1 MGCDIPYIDKKMT
14 DKNTST
20 PKKIINITST
30 VIIVLVFAVI
40 LFCLITVTISK
51 IKGEQANLF
60 GYSFLHIL
68 TDSMEPEIPVGSSI
82 LVKKAVAEDIK
93 VGDYVCYL
101 APDDVYE
108 ASGVLYITHECIE
121 AIHTDPT
128 SGKQVITTQ
137 GIKQGAPEETIEAS
151 RVQAVYISKMP
162 SWLSTV
168 FSFMLTPYGL
178 ATLICVPLLIA
189 LAIQLAEQIKS
200 INRREKEKTD
210 EELLQEEI
218 EKQTAIITEQS
229 KEFFKEEQSKIEAFL
244 SKTNN
249 RNTDNE

>member
-1 MGCDIPYIDKKMT
+1 MT
-14 DKNTST
+14 DKKKSTSI
-20 PKKIINITST
+20 PKRIFNIIST

-68 TDSMEPEIPVGSSI
+68 TDSMEPELPVGSSI
-82 LVKKAVAEDIK
+82 LVKKATAEDVK

-101 APDDVYE
+101 APDEIYQ

-121 AIHTDPT
+121 ALHIDPV
-128 SGKQVITTQ
+128 SGKKVITTQ
-137 GIKQGAPEETIEAS
+137 GIKQGAPEETIEAQ

-162 SWLSTV
+162 SWLNTV

-189 LAIQLAEQIKS
+189 LAIQLEEQIKS

-210 EELLQEEI
+210 EELLKEEI
-218 EKQTAIITEQS
+218 ERQTAIITEES
-229 KEFFKEEQSKIEAFL
+229 KEFFKEEQAKIEAFL
-244 SKTNN
+244 SNQHK
-249 RNTDNE
+249 DKNE